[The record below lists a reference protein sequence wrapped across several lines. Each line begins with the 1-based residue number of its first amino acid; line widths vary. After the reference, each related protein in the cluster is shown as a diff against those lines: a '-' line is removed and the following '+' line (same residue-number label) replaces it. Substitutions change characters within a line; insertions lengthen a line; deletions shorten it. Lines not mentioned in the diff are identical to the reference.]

1 MKNTSENNS
10 NNDIKTKLSDIT
22 VRLLEESKEVANLQ
36 DYKGELFDLKTYSV
50 VLTDGNYLI
59 NGQIE
64 EGVTAIYIF
73 YSSNGLRYV
82 DLTFNAIQYAAKTN
96 ANFKDE
102 ENKKHFV
109 YLGKS
114 LDVKSR
120 IEEHLE
126 SEDKSP
132 YSLKYN
138 HKDRNNQIGET
149 TLFIFCLK
157 QDFHKYKELILSTIE
172 TYLHQ
177 SCKPIIGS
185 RRV

>member
-64 EGVTAIYIF
+64 EGVPAIYIF
-73 YSSNGLRYV
+73 YSSNGLQYV

-132 YSLKYN
+132 YSFASISKLCPLLIKSISLAQ
-138 HKDRNNQIGET
+138 KPPDEIE
-149 TLFIFCLK
+149 LFNTHFVLVKLLTDI
-157 QDFHKYKELILSTIE
+157 IL
-172 TYLHQ
+172 LL
-177 SCKPIIGS
+177 
-185 RRV
+185 